1 MKPSWTM
8 NACPSQPAPRWVPTK
23 GSPPRTASPPTA
35 PRVTLQPS
43 TVSLYAGLD
52 GSPETSPTPS
62 QLLQQRKSPLKHMPG
77 PPRGWKAKQAQ
88 ERGLLSSTIYQSGEG
103 PRRPQPRPRSRP
115 SSAALARSMPRASVQ
130 LPFEHLEPT
139 PALAQSLSML
149 PIGVPASEPAPR
161 MRAAVLKPGGATKAR
176 MPMPLNVQ
184 SQSTPSLF
192 GETAVQAF
200 GARRLPAASVRPSTA
215 LDSGAEPLP
224 LRPSTVAEPSAAAEP
239 STKPST
245 VAEPSTKPSAAAAA
259 VAPGTA
265 PLGGLIS
272 VPPGA
277 EEPLGDPSPLLLAAL
292 RAVPHL
298 ARLSDSQLHS
308 LLGCTEVVAHPRYA
322 VVVREGVP
330 TEASCA
336 FHVSL
341 GSGLGFEP

>member
-1 MKPSWTM
+1 M
-8 NACPSQPAPRWVPTK
+8 NACQTPPPRWVPTQ
-23 GSPPRTASPPTA
+23 GSPPRTASPRTA
-35 PRVTLQPS
+35 SPRVTLQHS

-62 QLLQQRKSPLKHMPG
+62 GLLQQRKSPLKHMPG
-77 PPRGWKAKQAQ
+77 PPRGWNAKQAQ
-88 ERGLLSSTIYQSGEG
+88 ERGLLSSTIYHSGEG
-103 PRRPQPRPRSRP
+103 PRRPQPRPPSRP
-115 SSAALARSMPRASVQ
+115 GSAALARSMPRASVQ

-161 MRAAVLKPGGATKAR
+161 MPVGELKPGGATKAR
-176 MPMPLNVQ
+176 MPMPLNAQ

-192 GETAVQAF
+192 GETSVRAS

-215 LDSGAEPLP
+215 LDAGDEPLA
-224 LRPSTVAEPSAAAEP
+224 LR
-239 STKPST
+239 PST

-259 VAPGTA
+259 APGTA
-265 PLGGLIS
+265 PLGGLRS

-298 ARLSDSQLHS
+298 ARLSDSQLQS
-308 LLGCTEVVAHPRYA
+308 LLGCTHPN
-322 VVVREGVP
+322 P
-330 TEASCA
+330 NP
-336 FHVSL
+336 HP
-341 GSGLGFEP
+341 EP